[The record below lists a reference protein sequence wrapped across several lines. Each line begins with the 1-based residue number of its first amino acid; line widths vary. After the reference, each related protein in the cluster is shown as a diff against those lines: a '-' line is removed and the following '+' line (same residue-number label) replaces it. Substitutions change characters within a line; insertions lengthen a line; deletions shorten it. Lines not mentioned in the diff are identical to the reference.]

1 MPRSGRV
8 GCIGARRSNNFETP
22 SHAADKMEQMMETI
36 RRRVRRGF
44 GLAAIMF
51 ALLPLPGPALAANH
65 GPTAVFKGEMSKF
78 VLFKEPWPA
87 PSTPFLVGDEN
98 TISLS
103 QFRGKVVLL
112 NFWATWCYPCL
123 LEMPSLDALQAALGG
138 RNFVVVALSI
148 DRGGMADVKRFFRK
162 QKLAML
168 EHYVDPVGTVGPG
181 FRLRGVPASFII
193 DHDGLV
199 RAFLPGPADWNSSDT
214 RAVIRHYIARITE
227 DISYSNTAGGMNK
240 SK

>member
-1 MPRSGRV
+1 MAQV
-8 GCIGARRSNNFETP
+8 
-22 SHAADKMEQMMETI
+22 MENI
-36 RRRVRRGF
+36 RRRVRRGL

-51 ALLPLPGPALAANH
+51 ALLPLPGPAFAASH
-65 GPTAVFKGEMSKF
+65 GPTSVFKGEMSKF

-87 PSTPFLVGDEN
+87 PSTPFLDGDEN
-98 TISLS
+98 TTDLS
-103 QFRGKVVLL
+103 RFRGKVVLL

-162 QKLAML
+162 QKLATL
-168 EHYVDPVGTVGPG
+168 DHYVDPVGKVGPG

-199 RAFLPGPADWNSSDT
+199 RAFLPGPADWNSSDA
-214 RAVIRHYIARITE
+214 RAVIRHYIARIAGDKTN
-227 DISYSNTAGGMNK
+227 SNTTGGK
-240 SK
+240 K